1 MSHIPVM
8 LEESLGFFR
17 GKRLRTF
24 FDGTLGG
31 GGFAE
36 RLLVEHP
43 EIERYYGCDRDEEA
57 LSLARKNLSAMQDK
71 VVFING
77 DFRELDT
84 LLASQGVEEVDGFF
98 LILECR
104 RCS

>member
-8 LEESLGFFR
+8 LEESLQFFQ
-17 GKRLRTF
+17 GKRMRTF
-24 FDGTLGG
+24 FDGTLGM
-31 GGFAE
+31 GGFAK
-36 RLLVEHP
+36 RLMVEHP

-57 LSLARKNLSAMQDK
+57 LSLARENLGAMQDK

-77 DFRELDT
+77 DFRDLDT
-84 LLASQGVEEVDGFF
+84 LLALQGVEEIDSFF